1 MAEGMKRLMQS
12 IALRTILTPGTDDC
26 RLKKEQV
33 GAGGCKKREGQ
44 GGRARFDG
52 SVVVTRSTE
61 IPWVSLRSI
70 SSLISGEV
78 DLEG

>member
-1 MAEGMKRLMQS
+1 MKRLMQS

-44 GGRARFDG
+44 GRRARFDG
-52 SVVVTRSTE
+52 SVVTRSTE